1 MGFPSDYLIA
11 NINNGNL
18 KHYDK
23 ICHCQCCQSPAL
35 LLMWFISK
43 HGASWWWKMCGS
55 LPTLFSVR
63 SVHFKIII
71 CFRLEILPELQ
82 HTSVEG
88 GQIKDW
94 EIRIKREDTVKVA
107 LSVQEKLKGMKYS
120 TVKDRRQFYYT
131 DLDTWFLKIEWERRE
146 RERWLKGRGGR
157 GE

>member
-1 MGFPSDYLIA
+1 MSLSVLSVPSSAADVVHFEAWGELVVE
-11 NINNGNL
+11 NV
-18 KHYDK
+18 
-23 ICHCQCCQSPAL
+23 
-35 LLMWFISK
+35 W
-43 HGASWWWKMCGS
+43 
-55 LPTLFSVR
+55 LFAYRR

-131 DLDTWFLKIEWERRE
+131 DLDTWFLKIE
-146 RERWLKGRGGR
+146 
-157 GE
+157 